1 MSFFSRKKNHNQNQN
16 QSQPQQQQTPA
27 STSAAQVTIAQPPSQ
42 ALAQLAANKDPPHP
56 VQQQSGS
63 LRDANPLDAPSG
75 NNGSS
80 LSQGSQQSQRPQNRG
95 NPPSNPAQQPQ
106 PPTMSQP
113 SSSSQSTSRPAYP
126 WSARRLQLPPPVVLN
141 RPGLNP
147 PTSPSPSPFPR
158 YGHALPATATTGGDL
173 FLFGGLVHELPRNDL
188 YLFSTTNLS
197 ATLLQTGGEIPSPR
211 VGHASALVSS
221 VLIVWGGDTKAD
233 SKSKP
238 TDPQDDGLYLLN
250 INTREWT
257 KVTVHGPAP
266 VGRYGHAVAM
276 IASKFFVFG
285 GQVDRDFLNDLW
297 SFDLNSLRT
306 KAVWERYEPAT
317 PDRPPPRTG
326 HVCVTF
332 GERIIIFGGTDGQYH
347 YNDTWVFDINTRTWS
362 ELQCIGF
369 IPSPREGH
377 AAALVDDVMYVF
389 GGRGVDGNDLSDL
402 AAFKISNQRWYM
414 FQNMGPSPSGRSG
427 HAMASMGTRVYVL
440 GGESSAPSRAE
451 DATVINVL
459 DTKHIKYPDSSK
471 PPPTTGAA
479 GPPRKQIGAPQPGQQ
494 PTGPINGARSPS
506 PHGANPEEVRR
517 AVSPPN
523 ARVPNKPV
531 NGIANPPFPVNGKG
545 KAPARPRRDDDDVA
559 GTDDGHDTATTESH
573 TSRERAMSPENL
585 SQLGHPRAKSPGSVA
600 SRAMSPANGSMEYVN
615 GHVPN
620 IANVTAGIAARSAS
634 PLTVDRS
641 KPPPDAFYQSSA
653 NGSPTGGAFHRPGT
667 ANGSVSSMSADAV
680 RELKAKEAELDGMK
694 KKLAWMKEALSKA
707 VRSGYIYQ
715 TTDASPTDMVNG
727 VSNSPEDTKRSEMIL
742 QFKQFKAHIQTTLTD
757 QAKQASDRVA
767 EAERQ
772 RESAMHEAAYY
783 RTKLAAFE
791 ASNDSDVAKA
801 ERERVSALETQV
813 SNMMTERWSQDR
825 QMSELSDALALQTRL
840 CEDAD
845 ARAADAIKRAEK
857 LNENQTRLSQQ
868 NTTLLEANNR
878 LEAQLREYSE
888 KLLSQTSLLE
898 QKLADESNVQ
908 AQLEEL
914 KLSRDQ
920 HVRALEQASAAI
932 QATSARN
939 EDTEAQQQRAREQ
952 ITSLE
957 ADLAEIRGEL
967 ETRTTEVESVRAQ
980 LREVENSWAK
990 SREEADAFRALTTGR
1005 LGEILD
1011 SHRDLKSDE
1020 DRLVRAHM
1028 DKVQTLENEAN
1039 SLRQLLSDTNI
1050 RLEDVSGQLFEERR
1064 RNRETD
1070 TEQSQLRAQI
1080 IGLRSQL
1087 YNAMHDSGSLGK
1099 DLSEKESELQ
1109 EKSKLAADATLR
1121 LNMLRGYL
1129 SENGILLDED
1139 MRPQFNGSSASEA
1152 IADLEQRL
1160 SERTRQHE
1168 DAERELSQLSRQ
1180 KAELENRLSA
1190 VTSELDS
1197 LRANSHSSSRT
1208 HEAEARAIEIERKLE
1223 ETERGYKSRMQQ
1235 MEEDYQL
1242 AVHYVKGTEKMMRRM
1257 RDELTKQKKTNT
1269 ELQADLDASRA
1280 GVKTPDLAARAR
1292 GINGRSTPSSDEG
1305 SEALRSQ
1312 FIDSQRQVQRLH
1324 NENKDLRSRL
1334 DSLEKDLENLR
1345 DELVASRRESDDRLV
1360 QIEELNHDVKRLKES
1375 LVVARNGSD
1384 ETLAERL
1391 SNENLNLRRENEQ
1404 LSHKIELL
1412 LEVDQPT
1419 FGQGRPLSG
1428 RRASTSSSENA
1439 LAFEHLS
1446 TELDDW
1452 QRQLAS
1458 SMSTRRPT
1466 SDYNDSDHLYER
1478 TRSPRS

>member
-1 MSFFSRKKNHNQNQN
+1 MMAPSTISLPSVLPAQVAPRDVDTTPEHLDSIKALSKVTTPDESRRMSFFRKKPQVQA
-16 QSQPQQQQTPA
+16 QPP
-27 STSAAQVTIAQPPSQ
+27 AAQVTVAQTPKQ
-42 ALAQLAANKDPPHP
+42 ALAQLSNANKDTSNP
-56 VQQQSGS
+56 VQQQPGS
-63 LRDANPLDAPSG
+63 IRDATPLDAPSG
-75 NNGSS
+75 SLNNGSS
-80 LSQGSQQSQRPQNRG
+80 LSQGSQQPQRPQNRG
-95 NPPSNPAQQPQ
+95 NPPSNTTQQPQ

-113 SSSSQSTSRPAYP
+113 SSSTQSSSRPAYP

-233 SKSKP
+233 PKSKP

-257 KVTVHGPAP
+257 KVSVHGPAP

-306 KAVWERYEPAT
+306 KAVWERYEPTT
-317 PDRPPPRTG
+317 PERPPPRTG

-402 AAFKISNQRWYM
+402 AAFKIS
-414 FQNMGPSPSGRSG
+414 
-427 HAMASMGTRVYVL
+427 
-440 GGESSAPSRAE
+440 
-451 DATVINVL
+451 
-459 DTKHIKYPDSSK
+459 KHIKYPDSSK

-479 GPPRKQIGAPQPGQQ
+479 GPPRKQIGTPQPGQQ

-506 PHGANPEEVRR
+506 PHGVNPEEVRR
-517 AVSPPN
+517 GMSPPN

-585 SQLGHPRAKSPGSVA
+585 SQSGHPRAKSPGSVA

-620 IANVTAGIAARSAS
+620 IANVAAGIAARSAS

-680 RELKAKEAELDGMK
+680 RELKAKEVELDGMK

-707 VRSGYIYQ
+707 ARSGYIYQ

-742 QFKQFKAHIQTTLTD
+742 QFKQFKAHIQTTLSD

-813 SNMMTERWSQDR
+813 SNMMTERWNQDR

-868 NTTLLEANNR
+868 NTSLLEGNNR

-1050 RLEDVSGQLFEERR
+1050 RLEDVTGQLFEERR

-1412 LEVDQPT
+1412 LDVDQPT

-1428 RRASTSSSENA
+1428 RRTSTSSSENA
-1439 LAFEHLS
+1439 IAFEHLS
-1446 TELDDW
+1446 SELEDW
-1452 QRQLAS
+1452 ERQLAAS